1 MNEKQVLITTVLINV
16 VYPINYYSSSIFG
29 SFDLWCI
36 KHQVQSVARSID
48 RVLYEV
54 VDVPLVFLFWFVV
67 FYCGSW
73 TIFCANMIII
83 CWMKPF
89 TLGDWCRFSLGMLFE
104 QFWWTPATP
113 NTLGLLLSFITLLLE
128 SKSKISIGK
137 STCFQIQIVYS
148 CYLPRFQ
155 MNPNQFL

>member
-1 MNEKQVLITTVLINV
+1 MLCIPLIIILL
-16 VYPINYYSSSIFG
+16 PFFG

-54 VDVPLVFLFWFVV
+54 VDIPLVFLFLFVV
-67 FYCGSW
+67 FYCRSW

-89 TLGDWCRFSLGMLFE
+89 TLGKWYRFSLGMLFE
-104 QFWWTPATP
+104 QFWWTPATITLTS
-113 NTLGLLLSFITLLLE
+113 NKLGLLLSFIALLLE
-128 SKSKISIGK
+128 SESKISIGK

-148 CYLPRFQ
+148 YYLPRFQ
-155 MNPNQFL
+155 MNPNQSVGKHDSW